1 MHVMAGLGPAIHV
14 FAPIKCR
21 RQGVDARAKPG
32 HDGVDAVQASGR
44 PRPDDARHEKWK
56 DSKEFPHADRRLTPP
71 PGSCRTL
78 AVSELSPHT
87 QQLSAYARLVRR
99 RVLIVAGLGA
109 LMLVAMLFD
118 IATGPSN
125 LPLADVISG
134 ILSPSS
140 LDAPARVIIWEV
152 RLPYALMAVLVG
164 AALALAGAE
173 MQTILNNPLAS
184 PFTLGVSSAAA
195 FGAALALVLGMSL
208 PFIPTDWNL
217 PAFAFLFAFASVLLL
232 QAMARLRGTGVETL
246 VLFGIALVFTFN
258 ALVALVQYVAS
269 QEALQQLVFWSMGSL
284 ARSTWAKLGVL
295 GLVTL
300 IVVPFSLK
308 ASWRMTALRL
318 GEDRAR
324 SFGISVARL
333 RFFSLLRVSLLAATS
348 VAFVGTIGFIG
359 LVAPHIAR
367 LLVGEDHRFFLPG
380 SMLAGAVIMSLAS
393 VASKTIVPG
402 ALLPVGIVT
411 SLIGVPFF
419 IALIFSRRERL

>member
-1 MHVMAGLGPAIHV
+1 MPHEGE
-14 FAPIKCR
+14 
-21 RQGVDARAKPG
+21 RA
-32 HDGVDAVQASGR
+32 
-44 PRPDDARHEKWK
+44 
-56 DSKEFPHADRRLTPP
+56 
-71 PGSCRTL
+71 
-78 AVSELSPHT
+78 
-87 QQLSAYARLVRR
+87 AYARLVRR
-99 RVLIVAGLGA
+99 RILLVATLGA
-109 LMLVAMLFD
+109 LMVVALLFD

-125 LPLADVISG
+125 LPLADVVSG
-134 ILSPSS
+134 LFDPAG
-140 LDAPARVIIWEV
+140 LDAPSRVIIWEV

-184 PFTLGVSSAAA
+184 PFTLGVSSAAS
-195 FGAALALVLGMSL
+195 FGAALALVLGVSL
-208 PFIPTDWNL
+208 PVVPAEWNL
-217 PAFAFLFAFASVLLL
+217 PAFAFIFALGSVLML
-232 QAMARLRGTGVETL
+232 QAMANLRGTGVETL

-284 ARSTWAKLGVL
+284 SRATWGKLGVL
-295 GLVTL
+295 ALVTAA
-300 IVVPFSLK
+300 VVPFSLA

-324 SFGISVARL
+324 SFGISVRRL

-367 LLVGEDHRFFLPG
+367 MLVGEDHRFFLPA
-380 SMLAGAVIMSLAS
+380 SLLAGAVIMSLAS
-393 VASKTIVPG
+393 VGSKLIVPG

-411 SLIGVPFF
+411 ALIGVPFF
-419 IALIFSRRERL
+419 MALIFARRERL

>member
-1 MHVMAGLGPAIHV
+1 M
-14 FAPIKCR
+14 
-21 RQGVDARAKPG
+21 
-32 HDGVDAVQASGR
+32 
-44 PRPDDARHEKWK
+44 
-56 DSKEFPHADRRLTPP
+56 
-71 PGSCRTL
+71 
-78 AVSELSPHT
+78 SELSPHA
-87 QQLSAYARLVRR
+87 QELAAYARLVRR
-99 RVLIVAGLGA
+99 RVAIVAGLGA
-109 LMLVAMLFD
+109 LMLVALLLD

-125 LPLADVISG
+125 LAVADVVTG
-134 ILSPSS
+134 ILHPAA
-140 LDAPARVIIWEV
+140 LDAPARVIIWDV

-184 PFTLGVSSAAA
+184 PFTLGVSSAAS
-195 FGAALALVLGMSL
+195 FGAALALVLGAGL
-208 PFIPTDWNL
+208 PLLPADWNL
-217 PAFAFLFAFASVLLL
+217 PAFAFLFAFGSVLLL
-232 QAMARLRGTGVETL
+232 QSLAGLRGTGVETL

-258 ALVALVQYVAS
+258 ALVALVQFVAS

-284 ARSTWAKLGVL
+284 SRASWGKLGVL

-300 IVVPFSLK
+300 AVVPFSLK

-367 LLVGEDHRFFLPG
+367 LLVGEDHRFFLPA

-393 VASKTIVPG
+393 VASKTLVPG

-411 SLIGVPFF
+411 ALIGVPFF
-419 IALIFSRRERL
+419 MALIFSRRERL